1 MIYSGSLLKLNNLT
15 LPYLKEYSLERNKLW
30 KSADRNMNGDVR
42 ATLIGIFPKIDIVT
56 RRLTQEEMAQ
66 LCTILDGASI
76 SVTYYDTRTQAT
88 HTANYYA
95 ADYKTQ
101 IIDKEKGLYEGISVN
116 LIPLSRRT
124 Y

>member
-1 MIYSGSLLKLNNLT
+1 MIYSGALLKLNNTT
-15 LPYLKEYSLERNKLW
+15 LPYLAEYEVERNKLW

-42 ATLIGIFPKIDIVT
+42 ATLIGIFPKITIRT
-56 RRLTQEEMAQ
+56 RRLTQEELAQ
-66 LCTILDGASI
+66 LCSILDSASI

-95 ADYKTQ
+95 GDYTTK
-101 IIDKEKGLYEGISVN
+101 ILDKQKGLYEGVN
-116 LIPLSRRT
+116 VSLIPLSRRR